1 MEEKKFDPGEKI
13 FVNFRDFMI
22 QGIRETEYDGQST
35 VHTYISMPGT
45 SEYKGYQLDYT
56 NLVWDQ
62 QLPAEDG
69 GRKTAEGWK
78 TIRLYENADYTLRK
92 TPKKEDGS
100 YDYENQESVKIKGAE
115 LQREMNS
122 WRKDHDKSL
131 ETQTEQ
137 ETPEEDAMPV
147 PEFE

>member
-22 QGIRETEYDGQST
+22 QGTRETEYDGQSI
-35 VHTYISMPGT
+35 VHTYVSMPGT
-45 SEYKGYQLDYT
+45 SAYKGFQLDYT

-62 QLPAEDG
+62 QLPTEDG

-78 TIRLYENADYTLRK
+78 TIRLYENAEYTLRK
-92 TPKKEDGS
+92 TPKKEDGT
-100 YDYENQESVKIKGAE
+100 YDYENQETVKIRGTD

-122 WRKDHDKSL
+122 WRKEPSL
-131 ETQTEQ
+131 GVQAEQ
-137 ETPEEDAMPV
+137 SFHEESELV